1 MECGLCNMK
10 DVIGSESLISFI
22 ASIAL
27 SYVLWR
33 YEPKEN
39 ITVGVTVFF
48 ICVSIVAIW
57 IATLIYRKKLS
68 LQEEVVKL
76 REDLKENKERKAKE
90 ERLAVVQVHE
100 NNGENNSELILILKP
115 NKLLYRDVFVTV
127 FKKTKNYEEYIAT
140 GKVINVQEN
149 ELVQV
154 NIISNRDSISDID
167 IPLLVLRI
175 GITDKYFED
184 RLLDKQMS
192 I

>member
-115 NKLLYRDVFVTV
+115 NKLLYRDVFITV

>member
-48 ICVSIVAIW
+48 ICVSIIAIW

>member
-1 MECGLCNMK
+1 MECGLSTMK

-39 ITVGVTVFF
+39 ITVGITVFF
-48 ICVSIVAIW
+48 ICVSIVSIW
-57 IATLIYRKKLS
+57 IAVLIYRKKLS

-76 REDLKENKERKAKE
+76 REDLKENKAKE

-100 NNGENNSELILILKP
+100 NNGESSSELILILKP

-154 NIISNRDSISDID
+154 NIISYRDSISDID

-192 I
+192 V

>member
-1 MECGLCNMK
+1 MK

-115 NKLLYRDVFVTV
+115 NKLL
-127 FKKTKNYEEYIAT
+127 
-140 GKVINVQEN
+140 
-149 ELVQV
+149 
-154 NIISNRDSISDID
+154 
-167 IPLLVLRI
+167 
-175 GITDKYFED
+175 
-184 RLLDKQMS
+184 
-192 I
+192 

>member
-1 MECGLCNMK
+1 MK

-48 ICVSIVAIW
+48 ICVSIIAIW